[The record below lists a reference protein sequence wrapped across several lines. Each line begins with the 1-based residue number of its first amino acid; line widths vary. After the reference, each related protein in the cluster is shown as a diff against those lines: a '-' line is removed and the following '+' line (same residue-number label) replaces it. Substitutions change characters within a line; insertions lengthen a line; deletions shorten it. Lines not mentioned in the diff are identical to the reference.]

1 MRNQSAIWYTRQEN
15 RDRFRA
21 HREEMDEQGYSSC
34 WIILSL
40 SVIQQGRRQNKSTW
54 HSFDCQVLRL
64 KRECRKDGKRKERAQ
79 MEMRGKR
86 ASDGKRENSCQF
98 WWPLTEKLKVCEIA
112 VFPSPFLS
120 LFPQRGMPKYDERL
134 AWVAVTWHSTPST
147 RNPFCCHTLPPL
159 GVNCCNLCYA
169 SLREVRRRRR
179 AAVGAF
185 MLKQVYLTLEKCA
198 GDCFNPFKACT
209 HLSASVPSTPHHSDG
224 SFSWNQVN
232 GDINIFLRGYVT
244 SYLVCILYYGNDYG
258 RGMVRW
264 GTCWADGNENKYIH
278 VWIFC
283 FSTLP
288 HLWHCTHS
296 SQLTKV
302 QRTSEHNMDTCTA
315 LYHHLKRH

>member
-1 MRNQSAIWYTRQEN
+1 
-15 RDRFRA
+15 
-21 HREEMDEQGYSSC
+21 MDEQGYSSC

-112 VFPSPFLS
+112 VFPSAFLS

-147 RNPFCCHTLPPL
+147 RNPFCCHTHTLPL

-169 SLREVRRRRR
+169 SQREVRRRRR

-185 MLKQVYLTLEKCA
+185 MLKRVYLTLEKCA

-244 SYLVCILYYGNDYG
+244 SYLVYILWMITVEVWQGEAHVELM
-258 RGMVRW
+258 GMRINISMCGSFVFPPCLIF
-264 GTCWADGNENKYIH
+264 GTALIH
-278 VWIFC
+278 HNWQR
-283 FSTLP
+283 FSA
-288 HLWHCTHS
+288 HLNTIWTRAQHCTIIQGPS
-296 SQLTKV
+296 
-302 QRTSEHNMDTCTA
+302 
-315 LYHHLKRH
+315 LKRH